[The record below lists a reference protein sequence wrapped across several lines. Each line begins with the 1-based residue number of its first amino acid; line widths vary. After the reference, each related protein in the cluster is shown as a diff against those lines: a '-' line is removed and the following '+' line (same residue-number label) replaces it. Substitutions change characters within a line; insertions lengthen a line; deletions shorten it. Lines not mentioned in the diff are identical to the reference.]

1 MKRIMKLSTD
11 PMDLQETNR
20 QLTRITCQA
29 VIHLAAS
36 MLKADRL
43 ADAESYMFMGFE
55 KYLCRPDESFASAD
69 ERYGYERHCC
79 CRDLG
84 IAHDDLTLLD
94 CLRWICADSEDDPE
108 SDSVSLEEVLTVA
121 GLRPAPPEALMEAR
135 P

>member
-1 MKRIMKLSTD
+1 MKRITKLPTD
-11 PMDLQETNR
+11 PIDLQELDR
-20 QLTRITCQA
+20 ELTRIAGQA
-29 VIHLAAS
+29 VIHWAAS
-36 MLKADRL
+36 MLKAHRL
-43 ADAESYMFMGFE
+43 ADAESYMFMGCE
-55 KYLCRPDESFASAD
+55 KYLCRPDESFASAG

-94 CLRWICADSEDDPE
+94 CLRWICAGAGDDPE
-108 SDSVSLEEVLTVA
+108 FDAVSLEEVLTVA